1 MSDSQANAASDAQE
15 DTIEAKFAVGWRK
28 LTKEEFL
35 EAVAVALVEK
45 VQDLPSLQS
54 AKSCVGSNTSED
66 KKRKTL
72 IGPLTGRHLAVMPIG
87 IYDHC
92 KCQIF
97 NM

>member
-54 AKSCVGSNTSED
+54 ANPVSVQTLPKTKSAKPSSA
-66 KKRKTL
+66 R
-72 IGPLTGRHLAVMPIG
+72 
-87 IYDHC
+87 
-92 KCQIF
+92 
-97 NM
+97 